1 MRRRNQQ
8 LLQEAIVRR
17 IRQRKALIKER
28 NILKAH
34 RRRILNSSAINKHS
48 SNRSKIQNITVQL
61 AEDFRLLTQPDIVL
75 KTIRDLSKIKNNT
88 TSRQHIYLNL
98 QNVKHLDIGSL
109 SMLLAVVNSYKSNIS
124 VIGNYP
130 LNHNCYQFFVDS
142 GFLDHMK
149 SIQGKKPEKKNPNN
163 LMLQR
168 GFDKTSNHKIGLEVR
183 HAVKHLTGTENSYR
197 PVFSIIQEMCANS
210 IEHANVSKQ
219 DKNWLV
225 TLYYTDDKVIFTMID
240 IGKGILATLRK
251 KVSQVI
257 KDTLSI
263 KTDLGTL
270 IGAFDKKYQSS
281 TFDDNRNKGL
291 PRIQDTNNYDFI
303 ENLVVITNNVFLDFT
318 NKEKSKEL
326 KTKFNGTF
334 YYWEL
339 TKNCIETWKNR
350 KTS

>member
-17 IRQRKALIKER
+17 IRRRKALIKER

-149 SIQGKKPEKKNPNN
+149 SIQGKKRDTCKLPW
-163 LMLQR
+163 
-168 GFDKTSNHKIGLEVR
+168 H
-183 HAVKHLTGTENSYR
+183 
-197 PVFSIIQEMCANS
+197 
-210 IEHANVSKQ
+210 NV
-219 DKNWLV
+219 
-225 TLYYTDDKVIFTMID
+225 T
-240 IGKGILATLRK
+240 
-251 KVSQVI
+251 
-257 KDTLSI
+257 
-263 KTDLGTL
+263 
-270 IGAFDKKYQSS
+270 
-281 TFDDNRNKGL
+281 
-291 PRIQDTNNYDFI
+291 
-303 ENLVVITNNVFLDFT
+303 
-318 NKEKSKEL
+318 
-326 KTKFNGTF
+326 
-334 YYWEL
+334 
-339 TKNCIETWKNR
+339 
-350 KTS
+350 